1 MTSLRERA
9 HAAAQPAAGT
19 DLAVQQPATVYDE
32 IQTQLDARRSFI
44 AAGLSK
50 QLDLDILLGRVVN
63 EIRKTPKLAECTFP
77 SLMGAVVTA
86 AQLGLEPG
94 PLGHFYLTPRRNK
107 GRWEVVPIIGY
118 RGYIELAR
126 RSGGISIDADDRC
139 ENDAWVYQRGTDP
152 KLITSPPDHGARGE
166 VLGYWAAATFPGG
179 TAAQYMS
186 QLDLDAHA
194 KKYAYKDGKPTG
206 FAATNWDAWSR
217 KTVVRQ
223 MAWKL
228 PLTNVLARALEV
240 DEAPTLWRDGAPMV
254 TVHPDRMI
262 EQDDEA
268 YDTVA
273 DAEPAAESV
282 QQTEPEQAQ

>member
-1 MTSLRERA
+1 MSSLRERA
-9 HAAAQPAAGT
+9 HAAAQPGT
-19 DLAVQQPATVYDE
+19 EVEPSSSAPVTVYDE
-32 IQTQLDARRSFI
+32 IKSQLDARRSFI
-44 AAGLSK
+44 AAGLSR

-63 EIRKTPKLAECTFP
+63 EVRKNPLLAECTFP

-126 RSGGISIDADDRC
+126 RSGGITVDADERR
-139 ENDAWVYQRGTDP
+139 ENDHWVYQRGTDP

-166 VLGYWAAATFPGG
+166 TLGYWAAATFSGG
-179 TAAQYMS
+179 AAAQYMS
-186 QLDLDAHA
+186 QLDLDEHV
-194 KKYAYKDGKPTG
+194 KKYASKDGKPTG
-206 FAATNWDAWSR
+206 FAATNWDAWCR

-228 PLTNVLARALEV
+228 PLSNILARALEV
-240 DEAPTLWRDGAPMV
+240 DEAPTLWRDGASSLV
-254 TVHPDRMI
+254 TVHPDRVI
-262 EQDDEA
+262 EHDDVDLPVELSA
-268 YDTVA
+268 P
-273 DAEPAAESV
+273 EPA
-282 QQTEPEQAQ
+282 QPEAAQ